1 MVRKEKIYEAL
12 MLISL
17 LGVGGYISYKYL
29 LPRILKKEEAPEE
42 AHKEVVK
49 TEVTVIVHNDLDTTA
64 KVYVVD
70 EYFNVPPNEK
80 VVKVI
85 TTPGNYALK
94 VMSPDGAYIDF
105 GVEGYYYWSIT
116 VSVSEGQVETR
127 EYRIK
132 WIPGYTPTPPTPS
145 PPPPTPPP
153 TPEKVAITF
162 TSSPINVTVNC
173 LYPSASGTTP
183 LTVEVEKGKVVTY
196 EVPREVGN
204 YVFSSA
210 SDSVMDFTDGYVRLK
225 TLADESKTISI
236 LYTQKTPST
245 PMRVYDQGAEG
256 RIELYDIY
264 YNVAEKK
271 LYVDVNVVCGQT
283 NTQTDI
289 VGGAIIAK
297 DSDVHGFLLGWIG
310 CGRNLYSYTVEREW
324 WMSYGV
330 EIDARWRYGGS
341 GPAIIIRNQ
350 DIRRV

>member
-12 MLISL
+12 MLTSL

-29 LPRILKKEEAPEE
+29 LPRILKKEEVPAPEE
-42 AHKEVVK
+42 VVR
-49 TEVTVIVHNDLDTTA
+49 TEVTVVVYNDLNTTA
-64 KVYVVD
+64 RIYLVD
-70 EYFNVPPNEK
+70 EYFDVPPNEK

-85 TTPGNYALK
+85 TSPGDYTLK
-94 VMSPDGAYIDF
+94 IISPDGSYIDF
-105 GVEGYYYWSIT
+105 GVEGYYYWNIT
-116 VSVSEGQVETR
+116 ISVSEGQIETR

-132 WIPGYTPTPPTPS
+132 WIPGYTPPTTVPPT
-145 PPPPTPPP
+145 PP
-153 TPEKVAITF
+153 TPEKVLITF
-162 TSSPINVTVNC
+162 TSSPIAVTVNC
-173 LYPSASGTTP
+173 LYPVTSGTTP
-183 LTVEVEKGKVVTY
+183 LTVEVEKDKVVTY

-210 SDSVMDFTDGYVRLK
+210 SDSVVDFSDGYVRLK
-225 TLADESKTISI
+225 TLANTSKTILI
-236 LYTQKTPST
+236 IYEVKAPST

-289 VGGAIIAK
+289 VGGVVIAK

-310 CGRNLYSYTVEREW
+310 CGRNLYSYTVEKEW

-330 EIDARWRYGGS
+330 EISARWRYGGS
-341 GPAIIIRNQ
+341 GSAIIIQ